1 MDSFAGLNAQVL
13 GISIDHIP
21 CLQAWAESLGGIHY
35 PLLSD
40 FWPHGD
46 VAERFGVLRPEDGY
60 TERAIF
66 VLDKDG
72 VVRYIDIHAID
83 DRPNNEEVRKVLRQI
98 AEEDAAKNDAAAIKD
113 VAAKKDAA
121 AVKNPPANVG
131 PLPSAG
137 IYFDEP
143 QEEDAIPQGEIV
155 VYCAQWCKDCRK
167 AKAWLDER
175 RLKYVEV
182 DIDYNMT
189 ARNQVR
195 QWANGFLVTPVI
207 NFDGAIILDFDPTKL
222 EEALRKRG

>member
-1 MDSFAGLNAQVL
+1 
-13 GISIDHIP
+13 
-21 CLQAWAESLGGIHY
+21 
-35 PLLSD
+35 
-40 FWPHGD
+40 
-46 VAERFGVLRPEDGY
+46 
-60 TERAIF
+60 
-66 VLDKDG
+66 
-72 VVRYIDIHAID
+72 VVRYVDIHAID
-83 DRPNNEEVRKVLRQI
+83 DRPDNEEVRKVLRQI
-98 AEEDAAKNDAAAIKD
+98 AEEEAAGKDTVAAKNI
-113 VAAKKDAA
+113 
-121 AVKNPPANVG
+121 PANVG
-131 PLPSAG
+131 PITSPG

-143 QEEDAIPQGEIV
+143 QDEDEIPQAEIV

-189 ARNQVR
+189 ARKQVR